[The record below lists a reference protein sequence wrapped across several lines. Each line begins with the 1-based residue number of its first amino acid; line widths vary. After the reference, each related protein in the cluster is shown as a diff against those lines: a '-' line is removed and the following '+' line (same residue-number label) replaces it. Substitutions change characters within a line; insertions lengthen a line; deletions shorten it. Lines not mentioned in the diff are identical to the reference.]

1 MSAQAQIQPTGR
13 RPRRRLR
20 IIVVSTMAVVA
31 WAVPLTAHGTGL
43 NARADALAGS
53 RQMHRL
59 EARGYVASAC
69 TRTGTLMVNPNT
81 GQRLT
86 VNAA

>member
-1 MSAQAQIQPTGR
+1 MGAQAQIQPAGR

-20 IIVVSTMAVVA
+20 IIAVSTVAVAA

-43 NARADALAGS
+43 NAAAHALAGS

-59 EARGYVASAC
+59 EAHGYVPLAC
-69 TRTGTLMVNPNT
+69 TRRGTLMVNPNT
-81 GQRLT
+81 GQRVT
-86 VNAA
+86 VNPA